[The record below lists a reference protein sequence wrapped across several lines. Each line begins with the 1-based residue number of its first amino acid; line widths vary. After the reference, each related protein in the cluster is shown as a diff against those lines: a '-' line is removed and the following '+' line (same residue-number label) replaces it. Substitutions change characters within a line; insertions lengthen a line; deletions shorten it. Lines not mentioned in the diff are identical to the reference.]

1 MSLFALVV
9 AAISFATVNPP
20 AATAPSAQAPNE
32 RLIQI
37 GIVPRTDQLDFVPEG
52 RYTVVDLEGKIHE
65 LTPNRTYTF
74 IAQDGGLTLIDWT
87 LPGEV
92 RLAPDKVWA
101 DVKIGE
107 RRYHG
112 TLIVRANSDDTVTAI
127 EELGIEEYLLGVLP
141 LEMDPGWPL
150 EALKAQAVV
159 ARTFAY
165 TQLGKY
171 RNKGFDLTSD
181 TRSQVYGGLTDD
193 SPNVRKA
200 VEQTRGEVLGYK
212 GEILNVFY
220 HSCCGGHTADEGTVW
235 KLPGPTPKPLRG
247 VRDNY
252 CAVSPH
258 YRWKVFI
265 GYDRLLAALERKHL
279 IGGKLRRFEIGAR
292 STAGWVKTFIAKIGD
307 QTLQVR
313 ANDLRLAIGASDLRS
328 ARIGRIIKERSG
340 VEFVGAGSGH
350 GVGLCQW
357 GTKIQAQRGRRY
369 EQILKFY
376 FPGSTLSVIDE

>member
-1 MSLFALVV
+1 MTLLALVV
-9 AAISFATVNPP
+9 ASLSFATVNPA
-20 AATAPSAQAPNE
+20 AATAPAKPSD

-37 GIVPRTDQLDFVPEG
+37 GIVPSTDQLDFVPEG
-52 RYTVVDLEGKIHE
+52 RYSVVDLEGKTHE

-74 IAQDGGLTLIDWT
+74 IAKDGGLSLIDWT

-92 RLAPDKVWA
+92 RLTPDKVWA

-112 TLIVRANSDDTVTAI
+112 TLIVRANEGDTVTAI

-141 LEMDPGWPL
+141 HEMDPDWPL

-165 TQLGKY
+165 TQMGKY
-171 RNKGFDLTSD
+171 RKSGFDLTSD
-181 TRSQVYGGLTDD
+181 TRSQVYGGLGDD
-193 SPNVRKA
+193 PPLVRKA
-200 VEQTRGEVLGYK
+200 VEETRGEVLGYK

-235 KLPGPTPKPLRG
+235 KLSGPTPKPLRG
-247 VRDNY
+247 VKDKY
-252 CAVSPH
+252 CQASPH
-258 YRWKVFI
+258 YRWKVFVA
-265 GYDRLLAALERKHL
+265 YDRLLSALQRKHM

-292 STAGWVKTFIAKIGD
+292 SAAGYVRTFIARVGD
-307 QTLQVR
+307 DTLKVQ
-313 ANDLRLAIGASDLRS
+313 ANELRLAVGALDLRS
-328 ARIGRIIKERSG
+328 TRISRIVKEKGG